1 MNMRSMRLVFAMS
14 MLLVAVLVPSSAFA
28 QPSGTFVTGIACLN
42 LEGVASTAEIQFYK
56 ADGTS
61 TKITKDPFLAPWQI
75 FSPNESGI
83 PTGLSAGVV
92 SSAKKVACSINT
104 QTASGSAVTRVG
116 SASGLGSDEIGTK
129 IFATQI
135 ANKLGGTFDTYV
147 AVQNATSSDTQVTAK
162 YFDSTG
168 AQVFSET
175 KTIKGFASNVWYQ
188 SQAGLPSGF
197 IGSATFES
205 NNGAQ
210 LAGVV
215 ALYNSG
221 DSNSTAQFLSF
232 NTPNKGAAKV
242 FLPRLAKNL
251 SGVGYTSGW
260 ACQNLGPGDASM
272 EMNVTFKD
280 QGTGSTVTAKLTKTG
295 VKVGQSWLGFL
306 GSPTGSSLDNIQ
318 KGFGSGVVTA
328 TGGQIA
334 CTANEDN
341 RTNFPGLGSTYN
353 GVPDGKQTN
362 KIFLAQIGRAHV

>member
-168 AQVFSET
+168 AQVFSGT

-188 SQAGLPSGF
+188 SQADRKS
-197 IGSATFES
+197 
-205 NNGAQ
+205 
-210 LAGVV
+210 VV
-215 ALYNSG
+215 
-221 DSNSTAQFLSF
+221 
-232 NTPNKGAAKV
+232 
-242 FLPRLAKNL
+242 
-251 SGVGYTSGW
+251 
-260 ACQNLGPGDASM
+260 
-272 EMNVTFKD
+272 
-280 QGTGSTVTAKLTKTG
+280 
-295 VKVGQSWLGFL
+295 
-306 GSPTGSSLDNIQ
+306 
-318 KGFGSGVVTA
+318 
-328 TGGQIA
+328 
-334 CTANEDN
+334 
-341 RTNFPGLGSTYN
+341 
-353 GVPDGKQTN
+353 
-362 KIFLAQIGRAHV
+362 